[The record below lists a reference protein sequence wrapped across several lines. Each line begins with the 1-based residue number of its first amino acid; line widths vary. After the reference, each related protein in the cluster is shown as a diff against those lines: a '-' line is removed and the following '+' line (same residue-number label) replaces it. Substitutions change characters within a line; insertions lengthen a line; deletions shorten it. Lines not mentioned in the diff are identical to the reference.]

1 MAHQALIEHRPWIAA
16 SIAASAAYY
25 FLWNNPVGGIWL
37 ILLKGSGVGFLT
49 IYAMR
54 RTRGLDGAL
63 LVLTLALAAAAD
75 MVLEINFRVGGAVFL
90 LSHLVAC
97 CLYWRQQQSPA
108 VAVERAVGLA
118 LLIATPLVS
127 YIVSGNPLIAIY
139 ALSLGLMA
147 AFAWM
152 SRFPKGRVGFGAML
166 FIVSDWLIFAR
177 NGPFDPG
184 PFSDA
189 LVWPSYY
196 IAQLLIAT
204 GIVQTLRAA
213 PTARRQ
219 AGLSARA

>member
-1 MAHQALIEHRPWIAA
+1 MAHKALIEHRPWIAA
-16 SIAASAAYY
+16 SIAASAVYY
-25 FLWNNPVGGIWL
+25 FLWNNPIGGIWL
-37 ILLKGSGVGFLT
+37 ILLKGAGVGFLT

-97 CLYWRQQQSPA
+97 CLYWRRRESPP
-108 VAVERAVGLA
+108 VATDRAIALA
-118 LLIATPLVS
+118 LLVLTPLVA
-127 YIVSGNPLIAIY
+127 YAVSGNPLIAIY
-139 ALSLGLMA
+139 ALSLGLMG

-152 SRFPKGRVGFGAML
+152 SSFPKGRVGLGAVL
-166 FIVSDWLIFAR
+166 FIFSDWLIFAR

-184 PFSDA
+184 PFADA
-189 LVWPSYY
+189 LIWPSYY
-196 IAQLLIAT
+196 LAQFLIAT

-213 PTARRQ
+213 
-219 AGLSARA
+219 SVARASPAVSAGA